1 MSCLFTVCVYCIKE
15 DSSKSPAHVRR
26 GRGARA
32 RARRAARLLWR
43 SASNAGRLLPLLAQ
57 QNSKSNLV
65 GRWAQDCVTSTW
77 PSAPYVLPQTR
88 MRLGSKVLEY
98 MADRLPYYQPIHVCS
113 RSNAKH
119 YGSYFNIPHH
129 HSLCSSTFSSSW
141 LSSWYTHGRKWT
153 LSRKTSERRFI
164 ASIRRVTN
172 AGASNW

>member
-1 MSCLFTVCVYCIKE
+1 M
-15 DSSKSPAHVRR
+15 SPAPDRRPPMYYPRPLHARWVFYSSTVHGRQTTLLHV
-26 GRGARA
+26 
-32 RARRAARLLWR
+32 
-43 SASNAGRLLPLLAQ
+43 S
-57 QNSKSNLV
+57 
-65 GRWAQDCVTSTW
+65 
-77 PSAPYVLPQTR
+77 
-88 MRLGSKVLEY
+88 
-98 MADRLPYYQPIHVCS
+98 S